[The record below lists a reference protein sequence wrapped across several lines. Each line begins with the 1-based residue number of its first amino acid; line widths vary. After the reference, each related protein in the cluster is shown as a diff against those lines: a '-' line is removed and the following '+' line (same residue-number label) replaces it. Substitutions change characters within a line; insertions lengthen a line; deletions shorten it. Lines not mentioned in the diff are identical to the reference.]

1 MARADLAAALLGVAC
16 VAGGGAL
23 WSMALQSQ
31 REAFAAEPGP
41 GPAVTH
47 EAVASAAPSA
57 APCPT
62 VAAAPTAPAATGGGP
77 APAVSVQMT
86 GGSLGLRFVR
96 GDALLLKEDRARAL
110 EVAARLVQNDHVKVS
125 LEGFADDPG
134 PDKRRLAKGRAA
146 SIKALLVERGVDLE
160 RISVTI
166 GDLNRAPDGAGQVR
180 LHTNPPLPEG
190 EAKAP

>member
-16 VAGGGAL
+16 VAGGGVL
-23 WSMALQSQ
+23 WSMALRSQ
-31 REAFAAEPGP
+31 REAFAAEPRP
-41 GPAVTH
+41 GPAATH
-47 EAVASAAPSA
+47 EAVASATPSA

-62 VAAAPTAPAATGGGP
+62 VAAVPTAAGVGP

-96 GDALLLKEDRARAL
+96 GDALLLKEDRGRAL

-166 GDLNRAPDGAGQVR
+166 GDLNRAPEGAGQVR

-190 EAKAP
+190 ETKAP

>member
-16 VAGGGAL
+16 VAGGGVL
-23 WSMALQSQ
+23 WSMALRSQ
-31 REAFAAEPGP
+31 RESIAAEPGAR
-41 GPAVTH
+41 PAV
-47 EAVASAAPSA
+47 AAAAPVVAASAAPSA

-62 VAAAPTAPAATGGGP
+62 VAAAASAGVGP

-96 GDALLLKEDRARAL
+96 GDALLLKEDRARAA

-134 PDKRRLAKGRAA
+134 PDKRALAKKRAA
-146 SIKALLVERGVDLE
+146 VMRALLVERGVDLE
-160 RISVTI
+160 RISVAI
-166 GDLNRAPDGAGQVR
+166 GDLNRAPEGAGQVR

-190 EAKAP
+190 ETKAP